1 MWSTVLLILLV
12 LIFILSV
19 IKISMDL
26 HRKRPRGFVVKE
38 SVILLLIIVV
48 LVVVDT
54 QLARKAGMEKPAGE
68 PGQEARPAA
77 QTREAQLLS
86 ELQDYTGVLADID
99 KPQVQ
104 FYLEQGQ
111 THRANQQYSEAL
123 DVFEQALDLELSD
136 EERLPFFVA
145 MGNCETHLKEYN
157 AAINYYYQG
166 ERIGR
171 EAENDTAL
179 MVIYS
184 NLALAH
190 RLADEPEGAL
200 ESYFDLLR
208 LFRQL
213 GDKQG
218 EKNTLANIGFI
229 YQTQGNADSASFYH
243 QKSLEIPT
251 TEMGLLAEAAQM
263 NNLALAYR
271 SRGMLDSAL
280 ALHQQA
286 LLLFQRAG
294 DKKDEASVLVNM
306 GLIYQEREDLDR
318 AMQHY
323 RSAFEIDSTM
333 GNVMGQASDL
343 TNMGSVFEQGGKPT
357 EAEDFYQRALLLF
370 ETMEAKREA
379 EFVRQNI
386 QRVQRKLKQ

>member
-1 MWSTVLLILLV
+1 MWSTVLLILVV

-26 HRKRPRGFVVKE
+26 RRKRRRGLVVKE

-54 QLARKAGMEKPAGE
+54 QLARKAAIEEPAGE
-68 PGQEARPAA
+68 APPAA

-86 ELQDYTGVLADID
+86 ELQDYTGVLAEID

-123 DVFEQALDLELSD
+123 GVFEQALDLELSD

-145 MGNCETHLKEYN
+145 MGNCEAHLKEYN

-166 ERIGR
+166 ERMGR

-294 DKKDEASVLVNM
+294 DKKDEASVLVNV

-343 TNMGSVFEQGGKPT
+343 TNMGSVFEQGGKLA
-357 EAEDFYQRALLLF
+357 EAEDFYQRALVLF

-386 QRVQRKLKQ
+386 QRVQKKLKQ